1 MTAEMLIADA
11 LRLMSARD
19 LGRVPVVTVE
29 DPGHIVGLL
38 RRRDVMRAYDL
49 AFTKQQDALQALR
62 RTIETGER

>member
-1 MTAEMLIADA
+1 MSIADA

-19 LGRVPVVTVE
+19 LGRVPIVTVE

-49 AFTKQQDALQALR
+49 ALTKKQDALQALR